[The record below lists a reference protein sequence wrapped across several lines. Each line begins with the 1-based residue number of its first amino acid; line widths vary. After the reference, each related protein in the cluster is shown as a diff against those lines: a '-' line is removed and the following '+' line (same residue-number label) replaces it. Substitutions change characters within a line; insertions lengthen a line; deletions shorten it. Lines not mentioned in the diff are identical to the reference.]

1 VWITGEFEIVSPPH
15 LLSYTWL
22 LDSQPAMDA
31 VERVP
36 VEFHARGRATEVVIT
51 HERIPNALVRDQ
63 HEQGWTGCLDG
74 LERLMR

>member
-1 VWITGEFEIVSPPH
+1 
-15 LLSYTWL
+15 
-22 LDSQPAMDA
+22 
-31 VERVP
+31 VP